1 MASLLSRFTTFVP
14 NTTILSN
21 DHNQELNRIVN
32 LLNGTTTN
40 LKTVLRTSDAGD
52 PPLELDQ
59 LSTGPI
65 QEWYQGSVLKASITN
80 DGSLS
85 TLGAAVTVS
94 NAAPVLRLTNTG
106 VSKTFVATV
115 DGSGNLLI
123 GEEAVFTAMS
133 IPHTTGVVTFGAIP
147 VGPGSNPTADN
158 QLGRKAY
165 IDGKKV
171 SFSASFHIADPST
184 ANLSVNDF
192 GSIIIPGGGTYTITK
207 FKVVFHNGSHTSG
220 GSLTFDVFQFGVGV
234 VSTSA
239 LKLDNTNNTINVAY
253 TDDVG
258 DFTVAEATPL
268 SVQIS
273 ARSGT
278 ITERNVTVTIE
289 GFRTTF

>member
-40 LKTVLRTSDAGD
+40 LKTVLKTSDAGD

-65 QEWYQGSVLKASITN
+65 MKGFQGGVEKFRFRN
-80 DGSLS
+80 DGSLRIPGIYDTNDNEQLLFS
-85 TLGAAVTVS
+85 LTASAVNEFTAK
-94 NAAPVLRLTNTG
+94 NAATGNPPQLQATGGDTNI
-106 VSKTFVATV
+106 S
-115 DGSGNLLI
+115 LLLVPK
-123 GEEAVFTAMS
+123 G
-133 IPHTTGVVTFGAIP
+133 TGVVKIQSGAP
-147 VGPGSNPTADN
+147 VANEDAAN
-158 QLGRKAY
+158 KAY
-165 IDGKKV
+165 VDGKTV

-184 ANLSVNDF
+184 ANLNVNDF
-192 GSIIIPGGGTYTITK
+192 GSIIIPAGGTYTITK
-207 FKVVFHNGSHTSG
+207 FNVIFHDGSHTSG
-220 GSLTFDVFQFGVGV
+220 GALVFVVFQFGVGV
-234 VSTSA
+234 VSTGN
-239 LKLDNTNNTINVAY
+239 LVLNNTNNNINTVY
-253 TDDVG
+253 TDDIG
-258 DFTVAEATPL
+258 DFTVTAGTPL

-273 ARSGT
+273 SRSGT